1 MDESGVRAVSEAF
14 GKLFREVHETFRG
27 QVRDLDPGTLN
38 WRPLPKANSIAV
50 LVTHTLGSQRE
61 MIRAVRSIPSERDRD
76 AEFKAE
82 ADAARLLEMIDESD
96 RDLAEMIAAL
106 TPADL
111 TGMRPRGDRPP
122 RSGIE
127 WLISNYGHSREHI
140 AQIDLTKQLYDSRT

>member
-1 MDESGVRAVSEAF
+1 MDDAGAIAEAF
-14 GKLFREVHETFRG
+14 GKLFREVHETLRN
-27 QVRDLDPGTLN
+27 QVRGLDHGTLN

-76 AEFKAE
+76 SEFRAE

-96 RDLAEMIAAL
+96 RDLSEMIAAL

-111 TGMRPRGDRPP
+111 TEMRPRGDRPP
-122 RSGIE
+122 RPGIE